1 MVCVIY
7 HGIPVV
13 PVRTPVRSSL
23 SGMANTPESVILE
36 KIPAEVKDL
45 VSRIYEDIDIL
56 RNNPEVRDLLPSE
69 SVVAVINTPPA
80 SVGLELLDQA
90 ESWISEQYEWQT
102 RAIKVQAKL
111 QELAPFTAEQAKAGE
126 LPVWMSKSW
135 ATKLLY
141 DWSEGLRSAV
151 LEAEEYASTHE

>member
-1 MVCVIY
+1 
-7 HGIPVV
+7 
-13 PVRTPVRSSL
+13 
-23 SGMANTPESVILE
+23 
-36 KIPAEVKDL
+36 
-45 VSRIYEDIDIL
+45 
-56 RNNPEVRDLLPSE
+56 
-69 SVVAVINTPPA
+69 
-80 SVGLELLDQA
+80 LELLDQA

-111 QELAPFTAEQAKAGE
+111 QEIAPFTAEQAKAGE
-126 LPVWMSKSW
+126 LPLWMSKSW

>member
-1 MVCVIY
+1 MLKD
-7 HGIPVV
+7 
-13 PVRTPVRSSL
+13 TPL
-23 SGMANTPESVILE
+23 AILE
-36 KIPAEVKDL
+36 KIPAEVKEL

-56 RNNPEVRDLLPSE
+56 RNSPEVRDLLPSE

-90 ESWISEQYEWQT
+90 ESWIAEQYDWQT

-151 LEAEEYASTHE
+151 LEAEDYANTYE

>member
-1 MVCVIY
+1 MLKD
-7 HGIPVV
+7 
-13 PVRTPVRSSL
+13 TPL
-23 SGMANTPESVILE
+23 AILE

-56 RNNPEVRDLLPSE
+56 RNSPEVRDLLPSE

-90 ESWISEQYEWQT
+90 ESWIAEQYDWQT

-151 LEAEEYASTHE
+151 LEAEDYANTYE

>member
-1 MVCVIY
+1 
-7 HGIPVV
+7 
-13 PVRTPVRSSL
+13 
-23 SGMANTPESVILE
+23 MANTPESVILE

-90 ESWISEQYEWQT
+90 ESWIAEQYDWQT

-126 LPVWMSKSW
+126 LPLWMSKSW

>member
-1 MVCVIY
+1 M
-7 HGIPVV
+7 PKD
-13 PVRTPVRSSL
+13 TPL
-23 SGMANTPESVILE
+23 AILE

-45 VSRIYEDIDIL
+45 VNRVYQDIDVL
-56 RNNPEVRDLLPSE
+56 RNSPEVKDLLPSQ
-69 SVVAVINTPPA
+69 SLIAVINNPPA
-80 SVGLELLDQA
+80 SVGSDLLDQA
-90 ESWISEQYEWQT
+90 ESWIAEQYEWQT

-126 LPVWMSKSW
+126 LPLWMSKSW

>member
-1 MVCVIY
+1 M
-7 HGIPVV
+7 PKD
-13 PVRTPVRSSL
+13 TPL
-23 SGMANTPESVILE
+23 AILE

-45 VSRIYEDIDIL
+45 VNRVYQDIDVL
-56 RNNPEVRDLLPSE
+56 RNSPEVKDLLPSQ
-69 SVVAVINTPPA
+69 SLIAVINNPPA
-80 SVGLELLDQA
+80 SVGSDLLDQA
-90 ESWISEQYEWQT
+90 ESWITEQYEWQT

-126 LPVWMSKSW
+126 LPLWMSKSW

>member
-1 MVCVIY
+1 MLKD
-7 HGIPVV
+7 
-13 PVRTPVRSSL
+13 TPL
-23 SGMANTPESVILE
+23 AILE

-90 ESWISEQYEWQT
+90 ESWIAEQYDWQT

-111 QELAPFTAEQAKAGE
+111 QEQAPFTAEQAKAGE

-141 DWSEGLRSAV
+141 AWGEGLRSAV
-151 LEAEEYASTHE
+151 LEAEEYARTNE